1 MSLHKEGTL
10 ILIGSFILFVVITAL
25 TVYFLPNLPYLHY
38 GVAGALSLI
47 FLWFLWF
54 FRVPS
59 IKLTKGSNLII
70 APADGK
76 VVVIENAEEG
86 EYLKDERLQI
96 SVFMS
101 PLNVHQNRAPV
112 EGKITY
118 VKYHPGKFL
127 VAWHPK
133 SSTENERTTLVMES
147 SNGVQVLFRQVAG
160 ILARRIKWYVQEGDK
175 LGQGEEFGFIR
186 FGSRVDTYLPT
197 NAIVKVKIGD
207 VVKGGQTILAE
218 LPA

>member
-38 GVAGALSLI
+38 GVAGALSLV